1 MLNTYIP
8 VQTMIWWLEHSI
20 VVLWIVRNASS
31 LHPFGSKRKNKIIIH
46 VIFLAA
52 AFLLPLVPIIS
63 AVRVDLSW
71 ITTIV
76 KVISPAAM
84 MVPPRIWFQ
93 VALDFKKS
101 TYILSVKWQT
111 SHFHFTLTFGSW
123 QSRKELALLFLI
135 LIFYQLWK
143 VNFVN
148 ECLWFLHS

>member
-63 AVRVDLSW
+63 AVSGS
-71 ITTIV
+71 IMNYNN
-76 KVISPAAM
+76 SE
-84 MVPPRIWFQ
+84 
-93 VALDFKKS
+93 
-101 TYILSVKWQT
+101 
-111 SHFHFTLTFGSW
+111 SHFPSSYDGTTKNLISSGLGFQKIYICTLCQMADFTLSFYTYTWFLTVLQGIGTT
-123 QSRKELALLFLI
+123 FLI